1 VVNVEVSIAV
11 LVLPFRVSRIW
22 LWRPSST
29 WYIPYNLFH
38 LSVAQPGL
46 PLSTILVGVV
56 PVAAVVEEERAAPLP
71 FPVA

>member
-1 VVNVEVSIAV
+1 MLQCLPTR
-11 LVLPFRVSRIW
+11 LVLPFVVSRIW

-29 WYIPYNLFH
+29 WYIPYNFFH

-56 PVAAVVEEERAAPLP
+56 PLPAVAEPEDGKY
-71 FPVA
+71 